1 MHFKIFS
8 FLFLLLLCSHSWA
21 ACESVT
27 PNYRSPYIP
36 SGYTSKSCFYSP
48 SSCSVCIN
56 NNPSFTDMCSIGEQL
71 LNAGQGSCPPT
82 FVPYI
87 GAGFVLSGATEIC
100 GRAQS
105 TCNGNSSGCI
115 YQYKCD
121 NKCEADS
128 VRFGGTIQ
136 ECQYDVVEN
145 RWYRWVCHSGSSCS
159 AGTCG
164 MQYYSDESLCKQQ
177 FCQENPSSSLC
188 CDSTKWECHT
198 YTETSQTTV
207 ASDNITCIDG
217 TCWGLTYCEYITRNT
232 TECDNECGTHTEQT
246 NEIPM
251 TYEGACNPDYLD
263 DDNMCSKTKC
273 IESNGQYSLY
283 QMCQSRMINNGEI
296 QLLPRMVGGGKGSC
310 KNAGYP
316 PENGLQ
322 NDSTGTSSDSL
333 NIPLECFQFGIN
345 CPEPDSSL
353 TDPENRT
360 PENGCICE
368 PFDGQKDISQIV
380 CPDGSI
386 SVIYSSCDNWK
397 NRPLSSSSSD
407 TPESSS
413 SAEQSASSGGS
424 FANDWTTWS
433 QGEDIKA
440 ALAVIAANTA
450 KSGNYQV
457 VVQQNQEYLNQF
469 EYQDDGIEPTLNIPD
484 SMLTYDSMQVDT
496 NDILQAIFGRLDS
509 SNKILDTISTTS
521 GVCPCLTFFSGNQN
535 TSFANGHIHFK
546 ELVIDMANFHG
557 FNLCTIISAIV
568 VALASVVSFFIGF
581 SIFKNISQ

>member
-1 MHFKIFS
+1 MKKNFNIFVV
-8 FLFLLLLCSHSWA
+8 LFSLLLCTHSWGECTTTTQSTTYGSIDIYA
-21 ACESVT
+21 ANCSQFPSISYGKPPCANRPSCVES
-27 PNYRSPYIP
+27 SPEIKFNC
-36 SGYTSKSCFYSP
+36 YTSGTTSFLADYPIIDHVNCNSF
-48 SSCSVCIN
+48 CN
-56 NNPSFTDMCSIGEQL
+56 NNT
-71 LNAGQGSCPPT
+71 GSGRIYWT
-82 FVPYI
+82 Q
-87 GAGFVLSGATEIC
+87 TIC
-100 GRAQS
+100 
-105 TCNGNSSGCI
+105 T
-115 YQYKCD
+115 

-128 VRFGGTIQ
+128 AKFGGIIQ
-136 ECQYDVVEN
+136 ECQYDIVEQK
-145 RWYRWVCHSGSSCS
+145 WYKWTCTGGASCS
-159 AGTCG
+159 GGYCRQDFYA
-164 MQYYSDESLCKQQ
+164 D
-177 FCQENPSSSLC
+177 SSLC
-188 CDSTKWECHT
+188 VEKYCQDNPDAPECRPPCDSTKWECHT
-198 YTETSQTTV
+198 YTETTQTTV

-217 TCWGLTYCEYITRNT
+217 TCWGLTYCEYVTRNT

-273 IESNGQYSLY
+273 IEANGQYSLY

-296 QLLPRMVGGGKGSC
+296 QLLPRMVGGGQGSC
-310 KNAGYP
+310 KNAGYDR
-316 PENGLQ
+316 ENDSQ

-345 CPEPDSSL
+345 CPEPDSSY

-368 PFDGQKDISQIV
+368 PFDGQKNISQII
-380 CPDGSI
+380 CPDGSM
-386 SVIYSSCDNWK
+386 SVIYSSCDNWSD
-397 NRPLSSSSSD
+397 RPSSSSSSSD

-413 SAEQSASSGGS
+413 SAEQPASSSG
-424 FANDWTTWS
+424 AYPNDWTTWS
-433 QGEDIKA
+433 QGEEIKA
-440 ALAVIAANTA
+440 ALAVIAGNTS
-450 KSGNYQV
+450 KLGNNQV

-469 EYQDDGIEPTLNIPD
+469 AYQDDGSEPELNIPD
-484 SMLTYDSMQVDT
+484 SMLTYDSTQVDT
-496 NDILQAIFGRLDS
+496 NEILKAIFGRLDS

-557 FNLCTIISAIV
+557 YNLCTIISAIV